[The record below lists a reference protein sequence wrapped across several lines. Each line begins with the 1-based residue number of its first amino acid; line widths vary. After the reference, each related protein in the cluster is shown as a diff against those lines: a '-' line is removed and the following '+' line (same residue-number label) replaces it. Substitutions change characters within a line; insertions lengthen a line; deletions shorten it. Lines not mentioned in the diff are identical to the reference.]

1 MEVKA
6 SQFLVLAFEVQTSEN
21 MRFTVFFTFAL
32 FFNLFFFTKNSDEES
47 NDTFMECLGFNTSH
61 EEAVNN

>member
-32 FFNLFFFTKNSDEES
+32 FFNLFFFTKTLMKNQMIHLW
-47 NDTFMECLGFNTSH
+47 N
-61 EEAVNN
+61 V